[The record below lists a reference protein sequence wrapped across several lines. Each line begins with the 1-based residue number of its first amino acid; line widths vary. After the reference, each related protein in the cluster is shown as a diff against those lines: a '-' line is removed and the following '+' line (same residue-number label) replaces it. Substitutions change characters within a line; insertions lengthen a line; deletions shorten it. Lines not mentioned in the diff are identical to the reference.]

1 MNLVATLA
9 MAQVIFLAG
18 IDASQDQVIKS
29 SLTMNNKAD
38 NMLIMVTMVIKTRN
52 RRCRGRRWMMMM
64 IKVMTMIMTTKPR
77 R

>member
-29 SLTMNNKAD
+29 SLTMDNKAD
-38 NMLIMVTMVIKTRN
+38 NMLIMVTMAMKTKN

-64 IKVMTMIMTTKPR
+64 IKVMTTIMRRKPR

>member
-9 MAQVIFLAG
+9 MAQVIFVAG

-29 SLTMNNKAD
+29 SLIMNN
-38 NMLIMVTMVIKTRN
+38 NMLIMVTKN
-52 RRCRGRRWMMMM
+52 RRCRGRRWMVI
-64 IKVMTMIMTTKPR
+64 IKVMTTIMTTKPR

>member
-29 SLTMNNKAD
+29 SLIMNN
-38 NMLIMVTMVIKTRN
+38 NMLIMVTKN
-52 RRCRGRRWMMMM
+52 RRSRGRRWMVMMM
-64 IKVMTMIMTTKPR
+64 IKVMTR
-77 R
+77 